1 MLSEILPVYTRFSSL
16 LICIVLGFLLG
27 RFKPVSLKDLANL
40 LVYLV
45 TPLFVFLELFKG
57 KLSFPS
63 LVFTVMV
70 TLSCVTS
77 AILVYRLSGFFL
89 RDTRANL
96 LSLGT
101 STPNFGYFG
110 VPVVIALY
118 GDQLVAEFVMLTL
131 GVAFSVFTYGFYIA
145 ARTEYTPRDSL
156 RRLLHLPILY
166 GALLALTLN
175 YFRVPFP
182 DFLVP
187 LSLMSRGAYSMIGL
201 LIIGIALGTVR
212 TPEFDRRAIFCALL
226 AKLLIMPAVFLLV
239 VSTFMFL
246 GCTLSDDHIRLFVIA
261 AFMPLGTNTIT
272 ISALFE
278 GRSSLAAILV
288 MGSTGIC
295 LLLLPF
301 LAQLAEFIVG
311 VVFG

>member
-1 MLSEILPVYTRFSSL
+1 MFSEVLPIYSRFSSL
-16 LICIVLGFLLG
+16 VICIGLGFLLG
-27 RFKPVSLKDLANL
+27 RFKPISLKDLANL
-40 LVYLV
+40 LVYLI

-57 KLSFPS
+57 TLTFSS
-63 LVFTVMV
+63 LVFTLMV
-70 TLSCVTS
+70 SISCITS
-77 AILVYRLSGFFL
+77 ALIVYRLSAYFL
-89 RDTRANL
+89 GDTRSNL

-118 GDQLVAEFVMLTL
+118 GDEQVAEFVMMTL

-156 RRLLHLPILY
+156 QRLFRLPILY
-166 GALLALTLN
+166 GALLALSLN
-175 YFRVPFP
+175 YFHVPFP

-187 LSLMSRGAYSMIGL
+187 LSIMSRGAYSMIGL
-201 LIIGIALGTVR
+201 LIIGIALGAVR
-212 TPEFDRRAIFCALL
+212 QPEFDKGAILWAAL
-226 AKLLIMPAVFLLV
+226 AKLLIMPLVFLLV
-239 VSTFMFL
+239 VTLFMTL
-246 GCTLSDDHIRLFVIA
+246 GCDVSRDHIRLFVIA

-272 ISALFE
+272 VSALFE

-288 MGSTGIC
+288 MASTGVC

-301 LAQLAEFIVG
+301 LAQLAEF
-311 VVFG
+311 VVNRFV